1 MTKISVSYEFTG
13 ADGSHH
19 TVSLYDATPEQA
31 AVTTWLQAEDAWK
44 RRNQWQAKERE
55 RERVEERK
63 AAERAAKATYLRE
76 QHKAL
81 LQTLPDQFFRRAM
94 LERHAPIASGISRY
108 ERYALVC
115 RTCDDNKYEAEQ
127 LEFPCAEYRFA
138 RDWSCDD

>member
-19 TVSLYDATPEQA
+19 TVSIYDATPEQA

-55 RERVEERK
+55 REQAEERK
-63 AAERAAKATYLRE
+63 AAERAARATYLRE

-81 LQTLPDQFFRRAM
+81 LQTLPGSFFRRAV
-94 LERHAPIASGISRY
+94 LERHGPIGNGSTYPRGGL
-108 ERYALVC
+108 LVC
-115 RTCDDNKYEAEQ
+115 LICDDGKYEAEG

-138 RDWSCDD
+138 RDWGQDD